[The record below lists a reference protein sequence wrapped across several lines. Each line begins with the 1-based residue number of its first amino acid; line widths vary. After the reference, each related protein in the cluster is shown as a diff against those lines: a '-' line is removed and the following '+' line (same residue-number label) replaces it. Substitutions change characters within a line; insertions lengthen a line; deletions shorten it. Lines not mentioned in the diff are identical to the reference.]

1 MQGASLKQQHMVS
14 GMITSSL
21 INNETSPTKRQF
33 FRLKITR
40 KCMTLCIKNVY
51 APIVSDTIHNLSMF
65 YITQPND
72 IIRKVEMG
80 TSSWQR
86 KFVFNFLLLKKK
98 VFYITVPQT
107 MKLMRF
113 TNLWLQ
119 SQRRSVHYLQVMWS
133 FFFRGGRI
141 LGDFFWNQTYLI
153 TQTLFA

>member
-40 KCMTLCIKNVY
+40 KCMTLYIKNVY

-72 IIRKVEMG
+72 IIRY
-80 TSSWQR
+80 Q
-86 KFVFNFLLLKKK
+86 L
-98 VFYITVPQT
+98 
-107 MKLMRF
+107 
-113 TNLWLQ
+113 
-119 SQRRSVHYLQVMWS
+119 
-133 FFFRGGRI
+133 
-141 LGDFFWNQTYLI
+141 
-153 TQTLFA
+153 